1 MRHSALHS
9 PSTSLLPEALLHVC
23 FPHRL
28 VLVVHEPDGDII
40 KPRLGVLSALLILC
54 IPPLPR
60 LSFIILY
67 WKRLHIQPGLCAHRV
82 ASAGRA
88 CHIARQRSAGH
99 NFDSYRAVV
108 RDENGLLHARVFI
121 LSIELKRRQGEHG
134 TISLGWADSGERAFP
149 SSHCIRPSLPL
160 IPSSIPAATCG
171 MLIASISDF
180 PANPGVH
187 HLRDRRECRTQ
198 AGQRVAHLPE
208 RPYSQQPDTLRA
220 RHRDGGG
227 DNGPVHDCALDD
239 HAA

>member
-40 KPRLGVLSALLILC
+40 EPRLGVLSALLILC

-108 RDENGLLHARVFI
+108 KDENGLLHARVFI

-149 SSHCIRPSLPL
+149 SSH
-160 IPSSIPAATCG
+160 
-171 MLIASISDF
+171 
-180 PANPGVH
+180 
-187 HLRDRRECRTQ
+187 
-198 AGQRVAHLPE
+198 
-208 RPYSQQPDTLRA
+208 
-220 RHRDGGG
+220 
-227 DNGPVHDCALDD
+227 
-239 HAA
+239 